1 MLGAMCIRSYH
12 HCVRDPQSANKHNMT
27 EEIPVEQDTES
38 NLVLSDI
45 AIKHLGIVTL
55 ETSNSDRQDFHDL
68 AVWSIKA
75 ALAAAYEAG
84 LKAQKA

>member
-1 MLGAMCIRSYH
+1 MTQNDNTFYE
-12 HCVRDPQSANKHNMT
+12 DPECS
-27 EEIPVEQDTES
+27 S
-38 NLVLSDI
+38 VLNDI
-45 AIKHLGIVTL
+45 AKKFLGISTL
-55 ETSNSDRQDFHDL
+55 ETRKSDTQDFHDL